1 MKDIIEGYFLLKD
14 KLILNSKLN
23 EYNKTRMKIFERR
36 KKNVIKILTLFNQD
50 LAKLILREVHVA

>member
-23 EYNKTRMKIFERR
+23 RNENFRTKE
-36 KKNVIKILTLFNQD
+36 KKCY
-50 LAKLILREVHVA
+50 

>member
-23 EYNKTRMKIFERR
+23 TNENFRTKE
-36 KKNVIKILTLFNQD
+36 KKCY
-50 LAKLILREVHVA
+50 